1 MSQIDV
7 AVTCYNYGGFL
18 RQCVESVLGQ
28 SHKDLRVLIIDD
40 ASTDTTPAICTE
52 LAAQD
57 SRLAISRH
65 AVNHGHI
72 KTYNEA
78 IEWAQAEYFLL
89 LSADDYLLPGALE
102 RAIAVLDADPSVG
115 LVLGSYVIEGPRNA
129 IRRAVTGDDP
139 VIILDPGKFI
149 DGLAVRNWVSTATA
163 VVRTSL
169 QKQLGGYLA
178 ELPHSGDLEMWLRF
192 AVHSRV
198 AYINQPQAAYRRH
211 ERNMSMQYLGRPD
224 FEQCKIPF
232 FMHFREIRQ
241 RLPNGTLLEIS
252 VRRHLGRRA
261 RALIKDAKCRGN
273 IAGLS
278 SLFAFLYFNR
288 LTYNIMEL
296 RHRFGLLERQ

>member
-1 MSQIDV
+1 M
-7 AVTCYNYGGFL
+7 
-18 RQCVESVLGQ
+18 
-28 SHKDLRVLIIDD
+28 RVLIIDD

-178 ELPHSGDLEMWLRF
+178 PGNHLPDGYF
-192 AVHSRV
+192 A
-198 AYINQPQAAYRRH
+198 PQNTLANDDVSLTREVRGAGRAAR
-211 ERNMSMQYLGRPD
+211 
-224 FEQCKIPF
+224 
-232 FMHFREIRQ
+232 
-241 RLPNGTLLEIS
+241 
-252 VRRHLGRRA
+252 RRA
-261 RALIKDAKCRGN
+261 SRR
-273 IAGLS
+273 
-278 SLFAFLYFNR
+278 
-288 LTYNIMEL
+288 
-296 RHRFGLLERQ
+296 ERC